1 MRAAG
6 GPRRDARVLAAA
18 VFLASPG
25 LAIVAPLVADIRDA
39 FGVGNLE
46 AGLVVSVFAI
56 ARLAVD
62 LPAGYLADRV
72 PKRTMTIAGFTL
84 LTAGSLVAA
93 ASPSFWLLLA
103 GRALTG
109 LGSGVIMTTAIT
121 WAGVLAPPGRQT
133 PLISTIEASW
143 MTSATVSPA
152 IGGAVAALAGW
163 RATFVYCAVAALAS
177 AGLLALLA
185 AGASRE
191 GGEAGGPARSRHGAP
206 RLLASR
212 PVVAAYAAGFT
223 IFFNRNGVRNTLLP
237 LFAGS
242 VVGLNPAE
250 IGLVVAVVAGVT
262 VAATLAGGR
271 LADRW
276 GRKPVLLLGFAL
288 LVAGNLGL
296 LSATDRAA
304 LLAAAVVLG
313 LGGLNSSV
321 PAGVISGAVPQAQ
334 LGSVIGGYRFLQD
347 CGFVAGPLAVGLVL
361 DSAGYHA
368 GFLFA
373 ACAVLL
379 GLLVVAGLLRG
390 VAPGPKP
397 GPAAP
402 AARPRGGRLS
412 SGGTRRRRRPGA
424 GDPKIVRS
432 GREISPS
439 PPAAPPVA

>member
-1 MRAAG
+1 MRPAG
-6 GPRRDARVLAAA
+6 GSRRDARVLAAA

-25 LAIVAPLVADIRDA
+25 LAIVAPLVGNIRDA

-46 AGLVVSVFAI
+46 AGLVVSIFAI

-62 LPAGYLADRV
+62 LPAGYLADRF

-93 ASPSFWLLLA
+93 VSPSFWLLLA

-109 LGSGVIMTTAIT
+109 LGSGIIMTTAIT
-121 WAGVLAPPGRQT
+121 WAGVLAPPGGQT
-133 PLISTIEASW
+133 RLISTIEATW

-152 IGGAVAALAGW
+152 IGGAIAAVAGW
-163 RATFVYCAVAALAS
+163 RATFVYCAAAALAS

-185 AGASRE
+185 TGARRGGGAGA
-191 GGEAGGPARSRHGAP
+191 PARRHGGAP

-212 PVVAAYAAGFT
+212 PVLAAYAAGFT

-242 VVGLNPAE
+242 VVGLNTAA
-250 IGLVVAVVAGVT
+250 IGFVVAVVAGVT

-276 GRKPVLLLGFAL
+276 GRKPVLLLGFAF
-288 LVAGNLGL
+288 LVAGNLSL
-296 LSATDRAA
+296 LSATNQAV
-304 LLAAAVVLG
+304 LLVAAVVLG

-321 PAGVISGAVPQAQ
+321 PAGVISGAVPQGQ
-334 LGSVIGGYRFLQD
+334 LGSAIGGYRFLQD
-347 CGFVAGPLAVGLVL
+347 CGFVAGPLAVGFVL
-361 DSAGYHA
+361 DRTGYRAGL
-368 GFLFA
+368 LFA

-379 GLLVVAGLLRG
+379 GLLLVAVLLRTA
-390 VAPGPKP
+390 APAPKP
-397 GPAAP
+397 G
-402 AARPRGGRLS
+402 L
-412 SGGTRRRRRPGA
+412 TT
-424 GDPKIVRS
+424 
-432 GREISPS
+432 
-439 PPAAPPVA
+439 